1 VHSGHAWSRVLV
13 VALTS
18 YGREQDRRRLSQ
30 ARFDT
35 HLPKP
40 ASYVDLVRMLA
51 WAAGGER

>member
-1 VHSGHAWSRVLV
+1 VLV

-51 WAAGGER
+51 RAAGGES